1 MGGEE
6 TLSQIKI
13 NITNVRNDISV
24 LRPCINKI
32 SNMKYGIATMK
43 PKVDEKIA
51 ARMNVRSR
59 FNSAYYM
66 FDELETNLRK
76 IENFAN
82 EAMDRYER
90 AENNVQ
96 KQGEALAALFS
107 MGIGRGDTINTIVNY
122 VETQISEYNK
132 LFFDIDELSEADEN
146 DKVEDNESYWHKA
159 VDLGEEGL
167 DKAKE
172 AFESVADKVEDKV
185 EEIVQEVETEV
196 KDALSAFE
204 GKIENIEEEI
214 DKTFTNKDVE
224 DIALN
229 TGEFIGIL
237 GEEWNSTD
245 SNELK
250 ELPQLQEECEDNIK
264 SDASDLWKLYSKND
278 PDGAKT
284 ITNAIEDVAIAKKDL
299 ELGWADYKKIDPVD
313 AGEIAGTYDFAK
325 GLIVGTFNLVHG
337 AGVQYY
343 DLREDTEGTLRN
355 WARFAMDVAP
365 LANPGIPETED
376 DKILVASMEKDV
388 EDNLINGDTYTRTR
402 FVTDAALNVAT
413 FFDGVGEAS
422 VAGKLGEVS
431 EAASDAG
438 KVAGLSTAAEDLSKI
453 SSEANVSGNSIEG
466 VSEVG
471 KDVSDVTGSGIGK
484 DTSNWGMSNEQIVQA
499 NASGET
505 IPIFS
510 ENKFELDN
518 KVVDNINKPMA
529 SSDIAVKSSEAITPK
544 IDEVL
549 VGSLAGKV
557 AVNEASIESAANI
570 IDKTSEAE
578 EVRKVVGA
586 GDETEIETSVN
597 VFNKSGEGAEVGGKS
612 VDEDELGSGKVN
624 DVNNDKRGINNKG
637 EVPYFELFNKFS
649 DDKFKL
655 EDTYDRMMN
664 SKEFCELK
672 NKTVMDI
679 IPIGDTVDDSVRIPK
694 ATYNK
699 EEIIKLKEER
709 LKVSEINENTVMQ
722 KVIPTS
728 DIDKYIK
735 PDLDVLDKRGGIL
748 GGCVSKAEDTAPY
761 TTNMIDAYNN
771 LRLDYSGTT
780 FANANDDLYI
790 VRYSTN
796 VNDLE
801 KYNIPFSKE
810 FDDVNGKEGW
820 LQPFTGNGYT
830 GSLEVLIPEYS
841 ANSLYPNEAVIF
853 KNGQPF
859 AYYDEDAR
867 RFVLLEGY

>member
-1 MGGEE
+1 
-6 TLSQIKI
+6 LSQIKI

-24 LRPCINKI
+24 LRPCINKL

-299 ELGWADYKKIDPVD
+299 ELGWQEYKQEDPIH
-313 AGEIAGTYDFAK
+313 AGMMAGTYDFGK

-343 DLREDTEGTLRN
+343 DLREDPEGTLRN

-365 LANPGIPETED
+365 LANPGIPETQD

-422 VAGKLGEVS
+422 VAGKVGEVS
-431 EAASDAG
+431 EAALDAG
-438 KVAGLSTAAEDLSKI
+438 KVAGLSTSAEDLSKI
-453 SSEANVSGNSIEG
+453 SSEANAAGNSIEG
-466 VSEVG
+466 VSAVG
-471 KDVSDVTGSGIGK
+471 KDVSDVTDSGIGK
-484 DTSNWGMSNEQIVQA
+484 DTSSLESVNEQIVQA

-505 IPIFS
+505 IPRFS
-510 ENKFELDN
+510 ENKFELGN
-518 KVVDNINKPMA
+518 KVVDNVNKPMVA
-529 SSDIAVKSSEAITPK
+529 SDIAVKSSEAITPK

-557 AVNEASIESAANI
+557 AVDEASIERAANI

-578 EVRKVVGA
+578 EVRRVVGA
-586 GDETEIETSVN
+586 GDETEIETTVN
-597 VFNKSGEGAEVGGKS
+597 LFKKSGEGAEVGGKS
-612 VDEDELGSGKVN
+612 VNGAELGSGKNV
-624 DVNNDKRGINNKG
+624 VE
-637 EVPYFELFNKFS
+637 EVSNPI
-649 DDKFKL
+649 
-655 EDTYDRMMN
+655 DT
-664 SKEFCELK
+664 
-672 NKTVMDI
+672 
-679 IPIGDTVDDSVRIPK
+679 DTVWDNIKITQPMYEGTKIPK
-694 ATYNK
+694 SFEITAEGEKFWVHPNGTKHMVEYITKDATTHGMPINSQTLLSSFQNSVEGAVKQGVKYD
-699 EEIIKLKEER
+699 EIM
-709 LKVSEINENTVMQ
+709 NEGNWEL
-722 KVIPTS
+722 I
-728 DIDKYIK
+728 
-735 PDLDVLDKRGGIL
+735 
-748 GGCVSKAEDTAPY
+748 
-761 TTNMIDAYNN
+761 
-771 LRLDYSGTT
+771 
-780 FANANDDLYI
+780 
-790 VRYSTN
+790 
-796 VNDLE
+796 
-801 KYNIPFSKE
+801 FSKPRG
-810 FDDVNGKEGW
+810 DGLLPVIKH
-820 LQPFTGNGYT
+820 
-830 GSLEVLIPEYS
+830 
-841 ANSLYPNEAVIF
+841 AVYR
-853 KNGQPF
+853 P
-859 AYYDEDAR
+859 
-867 RFVLLEGY
+867 